1 MSQETEAKNLNE
13 GMRLNIELG
22 SQLLIQVE
30 GIEKSFKSNL
40 VGLMPQEFLIIEMPS
55 SYKISGLQR
64 GKHLFVNYLS
74 LGNAYEFDS
83 SILGIISEPFPLLFL
98 SYPEKVQKLDL
109 RKNSRVNCYIPAIA
123 NLKKTELKGVIS
135 DISRTGCRFIIK
147 VPPILQLQ
155 QILVVDEIKIS
166 FPLTGMNDVF
176 EFPGIVRNTTQDKER
191 IAWGI
196 EFEKLDSEVS
206 SKIDDYINKLAESS
220 INQIRI

>member
-40 VGLMPQEFLIIEMPS
+40 IGLMPQEFLIIGMPEAHP
-55 SYKISGLQR
+55 ICDLQTE
-64 GKHLFVNYLS
+64 KNLFVNYLS
-74 LGNAYEFDS
+74 LGNAYEFNS
-83 SILGIISEPFPLLFL
+83 SILGIISKPFPLVFL
-98 SYPEKVQKLDL
+98 SYPERVQKIDI

-166 FPLTGMNDVF
+166 FPLSGVKDVY
-176 EFPGIVRNTTQDKER
+176 EFQGIVRNTTQDKER

-196 EFEKLDSEVS
+196 EFEKLDTEVS
-206 SKIDDYINKLAESS
+206 NRIEDYISKLMESS

>member
-1 MSQETEAKNLNE
+1 MSQETEAKNHNE
-13 GMRLNIELG
+13 GMRLNMELG

-40 VGLMPQEFLIIEMPS
+40 VGLMPREFLIVAMPMPN
-55 SYKISGLQR
+55 KISGLQQGSR
-64 GKHLFVNYLS
+64 VFVNYLS
-74 LGNAYEFDS
+74 LGHAYEFGS
-83 SILGIISEPFPLLFL
+83 SVSGIISKPFPLIFL
-98 SYPEKVQKLDL
+98 SYPEIVQKLDL

-123 NLKKTELKGVIS
+123 NLKKTELKGIIS

-166 FPLTGMNDVF
+166 FPLPEMNDVY
-176 EFPGIVRNTTQDKER
+176 EFAGNVRNTTQDR
-191 IAWGI
+191 GGIAWGI
-196 EFEKLDSEVS
+196 EFEKLDTEVS
-206 SKIDDYINKLAESS
+206 IKIDDYISKLAESS

>member
-1 MSQETEAKNLNE
+1 M
-13 GMRLNIELG
+13 
-22 SQLLIQVE
+22 
-30 GIEKSFKSNL
+30 
-40 VGLMPQEFLIIEMPS
+40 
-55 SYKISGLQR
+55 
-64 GKHLFVNYLS
+64 
-74 LGNAYEFDS
+74 
-83 SILGIISEPFPLLFL
+83 
-98 SYPEKVQKLDL
+98 
-109 RKNSRVNCYIPAIA
+109 
-123 NLKKTELKGVIS
+123 
-135 DISRTGCRFIIK
+135 
-147 VPPILQLQ
+147 QLQ